1 METPEFLTFEDVV
14 ELHAEQLARYGGR
27 EGFIDEN
34 VVRSAV
40 AMPQAAMFGKYL
52 HEDIAEMA
60 AAYLFHFAAAQGFT
74 DGNKR
79 TALASSVEFLAR
91 NGYML
96 NCTDMDVYDLTMR
109 VANHELEKPEIAEWI
124 RERLAPIP

>member
-1 METPEFLTFEDVV
+1 VDPIEFLTFEDVTA
-14 ELHAEQLARYGGR
+14 LHAEQLALYGGR
-27 EGFIDEN
+27 EGFVDEN

-40 AMPQAAMFGKYL
+40 AMPQATMFGNYL

-60 AAYLFHFAAAQGFT
+60 AAYLFHFAAAQGFS

-96 NCTDMDVYDLTMR
+96 NCAEIDVYEMTMR
-109 VANHELEKPEIAEWI
+109 VANHELDKPGIAERI
-124 RERLAPIP
+124 RERLAPVP

>member
-1 METPEFLTFEDVV
+1 VEPIEFLSFEDVID
-14 ELHAEQLARYGGR
+14 LHAEQLARYGGR
-27 EGFIDEN
+27 EGFVDEN

-40 AMPQAAMFGKYL
+40 AMPQATMFGNYL

-60 AAYLFHFAAAQGFT
+60 AAYLFHFAAAQGFS

-91 NGYML
+91 NGYTL
-96 NCTDMDVYDLTMR
+96 NCSDLDVYEMTLR
-109 VANHELEKPEIAEWI
+109 VANHQMEKPEIADWI
-124 RERLAPIP
+124 RDRLEPIA